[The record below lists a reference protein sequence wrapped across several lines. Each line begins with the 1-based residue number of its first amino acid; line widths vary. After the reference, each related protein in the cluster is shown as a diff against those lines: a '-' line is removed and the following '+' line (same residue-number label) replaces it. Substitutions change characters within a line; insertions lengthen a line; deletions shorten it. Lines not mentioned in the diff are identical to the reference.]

1 MNVKHGAIDEATG
14 KRYSLQ
20 RSGHCQTGG
29 HATCKWDGGYETPSV
44 IIVCSCECHDT
55 ARTMK
60 PKGQSVAAVPGR
72 LVPKK

>member
-1 MNVKHGAIDEATG
+1 
-14 KRYSLQ
+14 
-20 RSGHCQTGG
+20 
-29 HATCKWDGGYETPSV
+29 
-44 IIVCSCECHDT
+44 VCSCECHDT